1 VQRIR
6 YSLLVVVLALFP
18 SPTTANNEEFP
29 LHSVERSGTPQFK
42 NCKANAQ
49 GMGDEAL
56 CLEEEY
62 HRQIALLDL
71 AFNELLTS
79 VTTEQQSQIRLAQKA
94 WTTFRDENCKVR
106 MLNGGSGS
114 PIFYFGCLA
123 RETITRRAEIS
134 ELWDY

>member
-1 VQRIR
+1 M
-6 YSLLVVVLALFP
+6 
-18 SPTTANNEEFP
+18 
-29 LHSVERSGTPQFK
+29 VE
-42 NCKANAQ
+42 
-49 GMGDEAL
+49 EAL

-62 HRQIALLDL
+62 HRQTALLEMTL
-71 AFNELLTS
+71 NELLSSATS
-79 VTTEQQSQIRLAQKA
+79 EQQSQIRVAQKA

-114 PIFYFGCLA
+114 VIFHFSCLA